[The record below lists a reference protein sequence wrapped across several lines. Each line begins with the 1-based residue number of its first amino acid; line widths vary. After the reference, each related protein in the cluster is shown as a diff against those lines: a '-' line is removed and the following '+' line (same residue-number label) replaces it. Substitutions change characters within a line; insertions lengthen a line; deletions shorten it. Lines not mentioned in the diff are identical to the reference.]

1 MTVTSQAQPNAATVV
16 TEEAAR
22 SVPLVAQATA
32 PKVGRTEGD
41 AVGGSPG
48 VVAVVERISRESLLA
63 LTLGGSHSPMR
74 GEPLLQLTDPQD
86 PTSTLFS
93 LNDATK
99 IIERETLN
107 EGISVMLEALNQAM
121 GVL

>member
-1 MTVTSQAQPNAATVV
+1 MTSQAQPNAATVV

-48 VVAVVERISRESLLA
+48 VVAVVERIS
-63 LTLGGSHSPMR
+63 GGSPMR
-74 GEPLLQLTDPQD
+74 GEPPLRWMAPQD
-86 PTSTLFS
+86 PTLTLFS
-93 LNDATK
+93 LDDASK
-99 IIERETLN
+99 SMERESLN
-107 EGISVMLEALNQAM
+107 IGFLAMMDALSHARSVLHDVIVPTGQVCA
-121 GVL
+121 